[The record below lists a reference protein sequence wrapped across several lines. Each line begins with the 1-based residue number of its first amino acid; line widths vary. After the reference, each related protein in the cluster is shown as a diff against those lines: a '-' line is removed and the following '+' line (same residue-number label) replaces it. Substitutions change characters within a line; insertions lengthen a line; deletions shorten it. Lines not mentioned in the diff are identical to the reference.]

1 MFAGVLD
8 HNPSAQLSVAL
19 FGCRAAVLRL
29 VHHGD
34 EVVVE
39 HGVGLHG
46 LGGVAV
52 EEDSAEMAP
61 RPWAQVRDTGVDSQL
76 KVH

>member
-1 MFAGVLD
+1 MFPDVLD

-39 HGVGLHG
+39 HSVGLHG
-46 LGGVAV
+46 SGGVAV
-52 EEDSAEMAP
+52 EEDSAEMELLDLGHKFGTRAS
-61 RPWAQVRDTGVDSQL
+61 TT
-76 KVH
+76 